1 VALPLFFFG
10 NAPIKVLM
18 SVSLCSWVL
27 LSIIRDVYIKVRT
40 AKQGVLAG
48 FGRLSRSYY
57 GMQLAHIGILV
68 TILGVT
74 FTANYSVER
83 DVRMGV
89 GDSVNVGPYHFD
101 WQGIREIQGAN
112 YRATQAE
119 IKVSQDGELVSVL
132 HPEKRIYVVQN
143 RSMTE
148 AAIDSGLFRDVYVA
162 MGEPLDNNEWAVRVY
177 YKPFVRWLW
186 LGALMMAAGGV
197 LAMSDRR
204 YRIAARQASS
214 VVSQGVTAK

>member
-1 VALPLFFFG
+1 M
-10 NAPIKVLM
+10 M
-18 SVSLCSWVL
+18 SASLCAWVL
-27 LSIIRDVYIKVRT
+27 LSIVRDMYLKAKT

-74 FTANYSVER
+74 LPLIIALKKMCVWALVIVCNVANY
-83 DVRMGV
+83 
-89 GDSVNVGPYHFD
+89 HFE

-119 IKVSQDGELVSVL
+119 VKVSKDGELVSVL

-162 MGEPLDNNEWAVRVY
+162 MGEPLDNNQWAVRVY

-186 LGALMMAAGGV
+186 LGALMMAAGGA

-204 YRIAARQASS
+204 YRIAARQVSP